1 MALLSIFCLYA
12 AFSGGKMSFDTHNIN
27 EREKIMKKMNLKI
40 VLPAVI
46 SVTILAGCGKQ
57 ATQVFTDPSDVTAAS
72 EASAAVADPAA
83 TGDSVTVFD
92 YDMKEYVEVG
102 DYLNLNV
109 IYQETEIDDEYIDY
123 AYSSF
128 FNDYASAV
136 EASDFETSRAVVNGD
151 IINLDYCGKKDGVAF
166 DGGTQQGAI
175 LEIGS
180 GTFIPGFEEGLVG
193 VMPGEE
199 VDLDLTFPTEYHSEE
214 LAGQSVVFTCKVNGI
229 ITTDSI
235 IAAANKNLEE
245 GQEPIRSED
254 DIRDMCRTELIKQA
268 ADADKTD
275 LENQIAEQ
283 LSTVITQKQ
292 AFPQELMDS
301 YDKLVMRSV
310 NNAAAYYNVDAETLL
325 SYYGMTMD
333 DYVAQYSR
341 TQLLNDAALFV
352 IAEEKGLLLSDED
365 LDARL
370 TKYKEESRM
379 PDEEMYAQLSRE
391 EYRVFFMEQDVLEML
406 SDHYMKK

>member
-1 MALLSIFCLYA
+1 
-12 AFSGGKMSFDTHNIN
+12 
-27 EREKIMKKMNLKI
+27 MKKMNLKT
-40 VLPAVI
+40 VM
-46 SVTILAGCGKQ
+46 SVTVSLVALAGCGK
-57 ATQVFTDPSDVTAAS
+57 TSGQVFTDPEEVAAS
-72 EASAAVADPAA
+72 QSGVGVADPAA
-83 TGDSVTVFD
+83 TGNTVTVFD

-102 DYLNLNV
+102 DYMNLNV

-123 AYSSF
+123 AYENF

-136 EASDFETSRAVVNGD
+136 EASDFETGREVVNGD

-166 DGGTQQGAI
+166 EGGTAEGAI

-199 VDLDLTFPTEYHSEE
+199 VDLDLTFPAEYHSEE

-235 IAAANKNLEE
+235 IATANKNLDE
-245 GQEPIRSED
+245 GQEPIRNED

-268 ADADKTD
+268 AEADRND

-283 LSTVITQKQ
+283 LSTVINQKQ
-292 AFPQELMDS
+292 AFPQELMDA
-301 YDKLVMRSV
+301 YDKLVMKSV
-310 NNAAAYYNVDAETLL
+310 NNAAAYYNMDAETLL
-325 SYYGMTMD
+325 SYYGMTID

-341 TQLLNDAALFV
+341 TQLLNDAALYL
-352 IAEEKGLLLSDED
+352 IAEEKGLLLSDAD
-365 LDARL
+365 LDSRL
-370 TKYKEESRM
+370 VKFKEENQM
-379 PDEEMYAQLSRE
+379 TEEQLYEQLSRE
-391 EYRVFFMEQDVLEML
+391 EYRVFFMEQDVLEL
-406 SDHYMKK
+406 LANHYMKK